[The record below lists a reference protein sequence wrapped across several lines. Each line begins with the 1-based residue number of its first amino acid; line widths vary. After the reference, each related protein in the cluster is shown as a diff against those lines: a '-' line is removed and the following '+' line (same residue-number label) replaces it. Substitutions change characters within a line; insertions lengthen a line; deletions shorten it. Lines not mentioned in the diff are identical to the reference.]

1 MEYKSEATGARIVIN
16 PCSLIEA
23 FRLKSKMEKAL
34 LERGMSID
42 RLFEQDLYTVIMVLD
57 SSEEVF
63 ECIFDCLKRSQY
75 NDVAIKPDVF
85 DDVKAREDLYEIFY
99 NCLEVNIHPFFKKLL
114 SKLGIQPEVEDLKG
128 NLKQKLKTNSD
139 SSAAL
144 SQSKG
149 ISAGTQTE

>member
-63 ECIFDCLKRSQY
+63 ECLFDCLRRSQY
-75 NDVAIKPDVF
+75 NDIAIKPDVF